1 MDVQRNILRKMIN
14 KWAEVSTLNIREQT
28 DPSVKDDDVD
38 ILIRFVRGFH
48 NDPYPFDGPGGTLAH
63 AYYPHNNKGKQWSV
77 SNVTIHVSHMELTC
91 SYQLSLFLSLTTGF
105 RSYIMVFKQ
114 SQISSDRIEGDKSTS
129 FCNYSVLPS
138 LNKVYYYYYYYYYCY
153 WMLC

>member
-38 ILIRFVRGFH
+38 ILIRFVRRYH

-63 AYYPHNNKGKQWSV
+63 AYYPHNNKGKQ
-77 SNVTIHVSHMELTC
+77 
-91 SYQLSLFLSLTTGF
+91 
-105 RSYIMVFKQ
+105 
-114 SQISSDRIEGDKSTS
+114 
-129 FCNYSVLPS
+129 
-138 LNKVYYYYYYYYYCY
+138 
-153 WMLC
+153 

>member
-1 MDVQRNILRKMIN
+1 MDSTADLPVDVQRNILRKMIN

-63 AYYPHNNKGKQWSV
+63 AYYPHNNKSKQ
-77 SNVTIHVSHMELTC
+77 
-91 SYQLSLFLSLTTGF
+91 
-105 RSYIMVFKQ
+105 
-114 SQISSDRIEGDKSTS
+114 
-129 FCNYSVLPS
+129 
-138 LNKVYYYYYYYYYCY
+138 
-153 WMLC
+153 